1 MNLRRQSNGVEQSN
15 IRNLKKINIP
25 RLSKAGDKKQIICFC
40 SLSFECRSNWNLEIL
55 DFEER
60 A

>member
-1 MNLRRQSNGVEQSN
+1 MNLRRQNNGVEQSN
-15 IRNLKKINIP
+15 MRNLEKNQHQ
-25 RLSKAGDKKQIICFC
+25 LSKAGDIKQIICFC
-40 SLSFECRSNWNLEIL
+40 SLSFECRSNWNLEML